1 METYSDVIVR
11 LPPGMDTQRAH
22 QLLSQATEARD
33 RHMEWE
39 HLETTDGVA
48 VFTALAGSSGWE
60 HAETAAEALLE
71 AGAPEIALYLTHD
84 EDAEAQ
90 FVRKRQ
96 GEERPF
102 LAFLVSTAY
111 LDGFLEE
118 EGEEDEGSGG
128 HQNTGE
134 AVDRDAPE
142 RPLSENDREK
152 LGEHAYCWKRYDQWI
167 DGMPVLHRHA
177 HHRELVESVVGE
189 RESA

>member
-71 AGAPEIALYLTHD
+71 SGAPEIALYLTHD

-90 FVRKRQ
+90 FVRKRR

-128 HQNTGE
+128 HQNTDE
-134 AVDRDAPE
+134 AVDGGDSE

>member
-48 VFTALAGSSGWE
+48 VFTALAGSGGWE
-60 HAETAAEALLE
+60 HAETAAEVLLE

-90 FVRKRQ
+90 FVRKRKDETQ
-96 GEERPF
+96 PH

-111 LDGFLEE
+111 LDGYLDEDEDDE
-118 EGEEDEGSGG
+118 EGSEEA
-128 HQNTGE
+128 T
-134 AVDRDAPE
+134 APTE
-142 RPLSENDREK
+142 NAGDHGDRPLTEADRHSMGEN
-152 LGEHAYCWKRYDQWI
+152 AYCWKRFDQWVE
-167 DGMPVLHRHA
+167 GMPSLHRHA

-189 RESA
+189 RENA